1 MKRIADNTQSVPRAA
16 TPTID
21 NLLNSMARTGLDT
34 YEDRL
39 ETYAVLGFYFDGQ
52 DYSNKSVKSISTLIR
67 KMDAQMPGPLDVEL
81 LEDEDNDRYGFQ
93 YQSTEYWLTSP
104 SIRNMPKLDRN
115 NLPKYYRELVVKL
128 ADDPDAILALPY
140 YIFGTLS
147 DALGKSLGIA

>member
-1 MKRIADNTQSVPRAA
+1 MKRITDSNQSVPRAA

-21 NLLNSMARTGLDT
+21 NLLNSMAKSGLET

-39 ETYAVLGFYFDGQ
+39 ETYAILGFYFDGQ

-67 KMDAQMPGPLDVEL
+67 RMDAQIPSPLDVEL
-81 LEDEDNDRYGFQ
+81 LEDEDNDRYGFR

-128 ADDPDAILALPY
+128 ADDPESILALPY
-140 YIFGTLS
+140 YLFGSLS